1 METIISVLA
10 IQNSLIPPTINLEN
24 LDPKI
29 NPDFNLTPLVAQE
42 REVNIAMSNTFGFG
56 GHNATILL
64 KSIYSSFLFLCQDC
78 HQF

>member
-1 METIISVLA
+1 MTGHLLGAAGAMETIISVLA

-42 REVNIAMSNTFGFG
+42 REVNIAMSNTFGFEG
-56 GHNATILL
+56 IMQR
-64 KSIYSSFLFLCQDC
+64 SC
-78 HQF
+78 